1 MTRRRGGEPTR
12 SAPPRRIAL
21 VVVGA
26 VIAVLIVATVLL
38 TMGGGESIGAIETAE
53 VAVTGNAL
61 PTYDPAYLDASL
73 DPAVGLPAP
82 ALSGVD
88 FDESAVSFATDGRA
102 RMIVFL
108 AHWCPHCQ
116 AEVPRV
122 TEWLGGRTLPPSV
135 DLISVSTSVS
145 PGQPNFPPSSWLRR
159 EGWPLP
165 VIADDGSA
173 AQAYGLASFPYWVF
187 VDAEG
192 LVVQRIGGE
201 LTTDTLD
208 RAVAILAATAG

>member
-1 MTRRRGGEPTR
+1 
-12 SAPPRRIAL
+12 
-21 VVVGA
+21 
-26 VIAVLIVATVLL
+26 
-38 TMGGGESIGAIETAE
+38 
-53 VAVTGNAL
+53 
-61 PTYDPAYLDASL
+61 
-73 DPAVGLPAP
+73 
-82 ALSGVD
+82 
-88 FDESAVSFATDGRA
+88 
-102 RMIVFL
+102 MIVFL

-122 TEWLGGRTLPPSV
+122 TEWLGERTLPASV

-145 PGQPNFPPSSWLRR
+145 PEQPNFPPSSWLSR

-165 VIADDGSA
+165 VIADDGTA

-192 LVVQRIGGE
+192 LVLQRIGGE

-208 RAVAILAATAG
+208 RAVEILATTAG